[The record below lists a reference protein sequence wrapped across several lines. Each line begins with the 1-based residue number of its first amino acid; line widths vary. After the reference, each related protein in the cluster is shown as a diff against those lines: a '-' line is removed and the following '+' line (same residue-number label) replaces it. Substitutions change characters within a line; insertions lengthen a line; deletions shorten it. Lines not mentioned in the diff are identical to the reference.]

1 VLSQVVAVQAP
12 QADIQKIPF
21 PEAPPIA
28 LHVLAEKQ
36 LRHFRAHRA
45 LVALALVHQELD
57 FLGRHKGLGSD
68 PGSGKAGY
76 GAEMSAGAHYEARLD
91 GSVGNPSVVRP
102 LELSQG
108 SFLEDTRA

>member
-1 VLSQVVAVQAP
+1 VLSQVVAVQAT

-36 LRHFRAHRA
+36 LRHFRPHRA

-57 FLGRHKGLGSD
+57 FLGRDNGLGPD
-68 PGSGKAGY
+68 PGSGKTGY
-76 GAEMSAGAHYEARLD
+76 GTEMSAGTHHEARLD
-91 GSVGNPSVVRP
+91 GSVGDPSIIGP

-108 SFLEDTRA
+108 GFLEDTRA